1 MRYLSAAI
9 VSVAKN
15 PTYLVLFILFSML
28 GLPISILKQA
38 GMVQGGLAIALM
50 IVIYL
55 VGLFLTTGAYSLAW
69 KQLQGEKASFFTD
82 SKKYFQHVLG
92 ASIVIGIIGA
102 IVTLPFPIVHKM
114 IFLPDIS
121 PQLYG
126 KRIDANLVRTIPS
139 FFVSVAF
146 VYAIPAIFTCD
157 LTGKD
162 AVATS
167 WKFLF
172 KNLTTSKIAI
182 AGLLISLLSRILLT
196 QWAVNYDYSSAT
208 YWEITTLNNVTNY
221 LILFL
226 VFLCTAQIFKEN
238 YQKEEAI

>member
-1 MRYLSAAI
+1 MKYLSTAI

-28 GLPISILKQA
+28 GFPISIMKQA

-50 IVIYL
+50 IGIYL
-55 VGLFLTTGAYSLAW
+55 IGLFLTTGAYSLAL
-69 KQLQGEKASFFTD
+69 KQLQDEKASFFTD

-102 IVTLPFPIVHKM
+102 IVTFPFPVAHKM
-114 IFLPDIS
+114 LFLPDIS
-121 PQLYG
+121 PQMYG
-126 KRIDANLVRTIPS
+126 KRIDANLVRTIPG

-146 VYAIPAIFTCD
+146 VYAVPAIFSCD
-157 LTGKD
+157 LSGKD

-167 WKFLF
+167 WKFLL
-172 KNLTTSKIAI
+172 KNLTISKIVI
-182 AGLLISLLSRILLT
+182 VGLLISLLSRILLT
-196 QWAVNYDYSSAT
+196 QWAVNYDYSSVT
-208 YWEITTLNNVTNY
+208 YWQITILNSVINY

-226 VFLCTAQIFKEN
+226 VFLCSAQIFKEKFEK
-238 YQKEEAI
+238 KEAT